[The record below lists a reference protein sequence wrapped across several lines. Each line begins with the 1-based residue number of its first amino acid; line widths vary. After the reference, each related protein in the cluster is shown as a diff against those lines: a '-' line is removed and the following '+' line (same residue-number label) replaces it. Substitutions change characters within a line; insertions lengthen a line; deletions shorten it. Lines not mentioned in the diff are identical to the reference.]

1 MFQLWLFQGNSFY
14 VEVVPNIAVPK
25 FVWYPTQFGS
35 SKHYAVELY
44 ECIPMKPT
52 VLFVE
57 VTENFLDKHLEI
69 MDGFTNSFIFT
80 CVLNTLKHYS
90 KTEKYFFY

>member
-1 MFQLWLFQGNSFY
+1 MSTFGILWDISLIQ
-14 VEVVPNIAVPK
+14 VNI
-25 FVWYPTQFGS
+25 
-35 SKHYAVELY
+35 AVELY
-44 ECIPMKPT
+44 EYIPMKPT
-52 VLFVE
+52 VLFCE